1 MPELRVPD
9 TDLKSLPQTRSGT
22 QMGDGEEILE
32 KECVERHSHPHPS
45 PLSSKR
51 EASEFDFSSPLRE
64 LALPACAQFG
74 PPGKSRSFWQSL

>member
-1 MPELRVPD
+1 MLD
-9 TDLKSLPQTRSGT
+9 TDLKSLPQIRSGT
-22 QMGDGEEILE
+22 QMGDEEEILE